1 MITVLGIY
9 VDKHSDPPTQT
20 NIQKAKDAFTTENWE
35 FNCYSTDIVLLS
47 EYAHDV
53 HMEYYGSL
61 GDNGLYANWM
71 PRKHVDRIA
80 KAIRKYH
87 LEAMDKNFYK
97 LMGLNVTEQ
106 ESVTHKDYI
115 KELYGNFG
123 YFVDTI
129 GQISALPG
137 GIEPRSAIVY
147 HKGLDIKFQHDPWR
161 YFKILKVNETVR
173 RREKFKTVGGN
184 HDRQPIN
191 SSTIIFCESIEKLEE
206 MCIGHYHCLYT
217 MTRPVILENIL
228 KYQCAP
234 IHKTVGQMKL
244 QRLTPLI
251 AEHLGLTVVHFDQFE
266 EFEKRFWEHHGNET
280 NIAEYSLND
289 DDGK

>member
-9 VDKHSDPPTQT
+9 VDKHTDPPTQT
-20 NIQKAKDAFTTENWE
+20 RIQKAKDAFTTENWE

-47 EYAHDV
+47 EYANDEHIE
-53 HMEYYGSL
+53 H
-61 GDNGLYANWM
+61 NGLYANWI

-80 KAIRKYH
+80 KSIRKH
-87 LEAMDKNFYK
+87 HMGALDTNFYK
-97 LMGLNVTEQ
+97 LMGLAVYEQ

-115 KELYGNFG
+115 KTLYGNFG

-137 GIEPRSAIVY
+137 GIEPNSCVVY
-147 HKGLDIKFQHDPWR
+147 NKGLDIKFRHDPWR

-173 RREKFKTVGGN
+173 KRDGFSTTGGSQ
-184 HDRQPIN
+184 DRQPIN
-191 SSTIIFCESIEKLEE
+191 SSTIIFCESIDKAEQ
-206 MCIGHYHCLYT
+206 MCIGHYHALYT

-244 QRLTPLI
+244 HRLTPLI

-266 EFEKRFWEHHGNET
+266 EFEKQFWEHHGNET
-280 NIAEYSLND
+280 NIAEYNAQPE